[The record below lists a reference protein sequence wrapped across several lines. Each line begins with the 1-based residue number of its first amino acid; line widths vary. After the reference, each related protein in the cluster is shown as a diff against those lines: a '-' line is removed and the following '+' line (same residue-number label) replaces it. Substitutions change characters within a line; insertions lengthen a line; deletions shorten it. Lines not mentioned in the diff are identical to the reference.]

1 MFSGRWGYALLLL
14 PLAGVAWVCGALLR
28 VWDIWFLNN
37 PIFAALWTIGGLIP
51 YVLCFLGI
59 LAAVRLRVS
68 PLAIAATIAG
78 VLLLLPAPLLS
89 ATFGEGTLILLTFLP
104 LYTWLVIVIMF
115 IGVGGWSALASRRKR
130 LEGSHGQPN

>member
-1 MFSGRWGYALLLL
+1 
-14 PLAGVAWVCGALLR
+14 
-28 VWDIWFLNN
+28 
-37 PIFAALWTIGGLIP
+37 
-51 YVLCFLGI
+51 
-59 LAAVRLRVS
+59 
-68 PLAIAATIAG
+68 
-78 VLLLLPAPLLS
+78 LLS